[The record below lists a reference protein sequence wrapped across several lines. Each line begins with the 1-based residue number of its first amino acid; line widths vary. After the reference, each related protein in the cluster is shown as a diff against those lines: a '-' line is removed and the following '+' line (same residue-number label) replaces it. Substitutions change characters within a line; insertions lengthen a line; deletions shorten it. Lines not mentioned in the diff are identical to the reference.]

1 MIDLVDKIESVLTL
15 NANDYLG
22 DLIGGG
28 LLIAESRTVAATL
41 LQHLPEADWKRL
53 FEVENVL
60 QKPSRHSSIRY
71 ARAIRRRLAPLGE
84 DFIRALLQATGQEY
98 VQMLLLAVLIHS
110 PILADFMRLAVM
122 EHKRLYKPALSADS
136 WNFFI
141 AERLGVMPDLGNFSA
156 STLNKI
162 GTNAVRVLVES
173 GYLNSNRQREFQPVY
188 LLPEVRQWLLA
199 LNHPELEGVMECTI

>member
-1 MIDLVDKIESVLTL
+1 MI
-15 NANDYLG
+15 NAKEYMG

-28 LLIAESRTVAATL
+28 LLMAESRIVAETL
-41 LQHLPEADWKRL
+41 LKDLPEEDWKCL
-53 FEVENVL
+53 FEVENIL

-71 ARAIRRRLAPLGE
+71 ARAIRRRLTPLGKE
-84 DFIRALLQATGQEY
+84 FIQALLKAPEAEY

-110 PILADFMRLAVM
+110 PVLADFMRLVVA
-122 EHKRLYKPALSADS
+122 EHKRLYKLVLPTGS
-136 WNFFI
+136 WDFFI
-141 AERLGVMPDLGNFSA
+141 AERIQLMPDLDSFSV

-188 LLPEVRQWLLA
+188 LLPEVRQWLLI
-199 LNHPELEGVMECTI
+199 LNHPELEDAMECTT

>member
-1 MIDLVDKIESVLTL
+1 MLKEKNYI
-15 NANDYLG
+15 G

-28 LLIAESRTVAATL
+28 LLIAESRIVAATL
-41 LQHLPEADWKRL
+41 LQYLPEADWKRL
-53 FEVENVL
+53 FEVENIL

-71 ARAIRRRLAPLGE
+71 AHAIRRRLAPLGE
-84 DFIRALLQATGQEY
+84 DFIRVLLQATGQKY

-110 PILADFMRLAVM
+110 PILADFIRLAVM
-122 EHKRLYKPALSADS
+122 EHKRLYKLALSVDA
-136 WNFFI
+136 WNYFI
-141 AERLGVMPDLGNFSA
+141 AERLQIMPDLGRFSA

-199 LNHPELEGVMECTI
+199 LNHPELEGIMECTT

>member
-1 MIDLVDKIESVLTL
+1 MTDVVDKTESVLIM
-15 NANDYLG
+15 NAPKYLG

-41 LQHLPEADWKRL
+41 LQHLSEADWKRL
-53 FEVENVL
+53 FEVENIL
-60 QKPSRHSSIRY
+60 QKPSRYSSIRY

-84 DFIRALLQATGQEY
+84 GFTRALLQATGQEY

-110 PILADFMRLAVM
+110 PVLADFMRLVVA
-122 EHKRLYKPALSADS
+122 EHKRLYKPVLSNDS
-136 WNFFI
+136 WDFFI
-141 AERLGVMPDLGNFSA
+141 AERIQLMPDLSSFSA

-188 LLPEVRQWLLA
+188 LLPEVRQWLLR
-199 LNHPELEGVMECTI
+199 LNHPELEDVMECTT